1 MRCPKCG
8 TANAGGAQRCVA
20 CGAPLAGRRGEPASS
35 GMATAS
41 LVLGILGV
49 FCGVTALPGLI
60 LGIVALSQISRSAGR
75 LKGQGVA
82 IAGVVVSGLWLALF
96 ACVALAGAA
105 LMPALE
111 RARDEARAAACQ
123 SNLHQLGFALALY
136 ETDWAGLPPADSW
149 CDALLEGGH
158 AEDWE
163 VFRCP
168 AASEKECGYAL
179 NANLAGATMASV
191 AVPSKTVV
199 LFESDAGWNASGG
212 RELMVATPRHA
223 RGYVILFADLHVDV
237 VPPDR
242 LDDLVWEP

>member
-1 MRCPKCG
+1 MTYRPRKPKLSKRV
-8 TANAGGAQRCVA
+8 TLMDVARDAGVSR
-20 CGAPLAGRRGEPASS
+20 
-35 GMATAS
+35 ATAS

-111 RARDEARAAACQ
+111 RARDEARATSCQ
-123 SNLHQLGFALALY
+123 FNLHQLGLALALF
-136 ETDWAGLPPADSW
+136 ETDRMGLPPADAW
-149 CDALLEGGH
+149 CDALLDGGY
-158 AEDWE
+158 AEDRE

-223 RGYVILFADLHVDV
+223 RGYVILFADLSVDA